1 MSHHQGE
8 IYWLGSREYSLT
20 QSMGDHDMALKL
32 KELGPCPIQ
41 AFQRW
46 FEDAQRLPQPEA
58 MTLAT
63 VDASGQPEA
72 RMVLLKEVTDT
83 GFVFFTNYTSNK
95 AKALKAN
102 PKAALVFWWEPIQR
116 QVRVQGDVEK
126 ISAEESDAYFQSR
139 NRNSRVGAWA
149 SEQSK
154 EIPDRNYLEKRIQDF
169 EAQYQD
175 SVPRPEHWG
184 GFRVKPTRIE
194 FWQEQP
200 FRLHD
205 RIVFIKDGDDWR
217 KARLA
222 P

>member
-1 MSHHQGE
+1 
-8 IYWLGSREYSLT
+8 
-20 QSMGDHDMALKL
+20 MALL
-32 KELGPCPIQ
+32 LQELGLCPIQ

-46 FEDAQRLPQPEA
+46 FAEAQCLPQPEA

-63 VDASGQPEA
+63 VDANGQPEA
-72 RMVLLKEVTDT
+72 RMVLLKEVTES

-95 AKALKAN
+95 AKALHAN
-102 PKAALVFWWEPIQR
+102 PKAALVFWWEPLQR

-126 ISAEESDAYFQSR
+126 VSAAESDAYFQSR

-149 SEQSK
+149 SEQSR
-154 EIPDRNYLEKRIQDF
+154 EIPDRDYLEKRIQDF
-169 EAQYQD
+169 DAQYQD
-175 SVPRPEHWG
+175 SVPRPQHWG
-184 GFRVKPTRIE
+184 GFRIKPTRIE

-205 RIVFIKDGDDWR
+205 RIVFIKNGDDWR

>member
-1 MSHHQGE
+1 MTLRPQ
-8 IYWLGSREYSLT
+8 
-20 QSMGDHDMALKL
+20 
-32 KELGPCPIQ
+32 ELGDCPIQ
-41 AFQRW
+41 AFQQW
-46 FEDAQRLPQPEA
+46 FKEAGHLPQPEA

-63 VDASGQPEA
+63 VDANGQPEA
-72 RMVLLKEVTDT
+72 RLVLLKEVDQR

-95 AKALKAN
+95 GKALTAN
-102 PKAALVFWWEPIQR
+102 PKAALVFWWEPLQR

-126 ISAEESDAYFQSR
+126 ISGEESDAYFKSR

-154 EIPDRNYLEKRIQDF
+154 VIPDRNYLEKRIERFDA
-169 EAQYQD
+169 EYSD
-175 SVPRPEHWG
+175 SVPRPTHWG
-184 GFRVKPTRIE
+184 GYRIKPTRIE

-205 RIVFIKDGDDWR
+205 RIVFTKSDGSWQ